1 VRVLHRPRLLRGP
14 GYLSNAS
21 YEAKVAVVAG
31 AAEETGAFDFDAPDR
46 FAETAFLAGA
56 DFFATFAV
64 EAFFAAF
71 RTLAH
76 RAL

>member
-1 VRVLHRPRLLRGP
+1 
-14 GYLSNAS
+14 
-21 YEAKVAVVAG
+21 VAG